1 MIVALIVGLAGA
13 TMGWVRAKRRGGSTA
28 DCLQYA
34 VAHGLPTFL
43 LGMIAMT
50 IAGNLGWFG

>member
-13 TMGWVRAKRRGGSTA
+13 LMGWMRAKRRGGTTA

-34 VAHGLPTFL
+34 VAHGIPAFL
-43 LGMIAMT
+43 ATLILMVIAS
-50 IAGNLGWFG
+50 NLGWLA